1 MKSEII
7 SVGTELLLGEI
18 VDTNAS
24 YLSQKLAELGIDVH
38 YRHTVGDNLAR
49 LSEVISTA
57 LSRSDI
63 VLLTGGLGPTDDDLT
78 REAIA
83 EATGRP
89 LRRVAASEQWL
100 REFFAAR
107 NRPLADSNLKQ
118 ADAPEGAE
126 HMPNS
131 CGTAPGI
138 YMQWQGKLI
147 FAAPGPPTELREMTE
162 RTILPLLRQALGQ
175 TNQLYTRS
183 LLMADIGE
191 SNVATALKDLIDAQ
205 VDPTIAMYASP
216 ALVRVRLA
224 TKAPDAATAQALFA
238 PFEAQIREILGNHV
252 FGVDDDTMAGVVG
265 SLLRD
270 RGATLALAES
280 CTGGLIA
287 SKITDVPGASDYFV
301 TGVVAYADETKQRLL
316 HVPAEIIEQHGAVS
330 EECARAMA
338 EGVRA
343 DSGADY
349 GLSTTGIAG
358 PGGGTDE
365 KPVGLVYIAVSDA
378 NGTFV
383 LRQYW
388 PGNREQFKQR
398 VSQMALGLLRKR
410 ILGMEL

>member
-49 LSEVISTA
+49 LTQVISTA
-57 LSRSDI
+57 FSRSEVVI
-63 VLLTGGLGPTDDDLT
+63 LTGGLGPTDDDLT
-78 REAIA
+78 REGIA
-83 EATGRP
+83 AATHTP
-89 LRRVAASEQWL
+89 LVRLAASEQWL

-147 FAAPGPPTELREMTE
+147 FAAPGPPTELREMAE
-162 RTILPLLRQALGQ
+162 RSMLPLLRQALGE
-175 TNQLYTRS
+175 TNQLFTRS

-191 SNVATALKDLIDAQ
+191 SQVADALKDMIDHQ
-205 VDPTIAMYASP
+205 TDPTIAMYASP

-224 TKAPDAATAQALFA
+224 TKAPDEATAQARFA
-238 PFEAQIREILGNHV
+238 PVEAEIRQILADHV
-252 FGVDDDTMAGVVG
+252 FGVDDDTMASVIGK
-265 SLLRD
+265 LLRE
-270 RGATLALAES
+270 RNATLAVAES
-280 CTGGLIA
+280 CTGGLVA
-287 SKITDVPGASDYFV
+287 SKITDVPGASEYFV
-301 TGVVAYADETKQRLL
+301 TGVVSYADETKQRLL
-316 HVPAEIIEQHGAVS
+316 HVPPEIIAQHGAVS

-343 DSGADY
+343 NSDADY
-349 GLSTTGIAG
+349 AIATTGIAG

-365 KPVGLVYIAVSDA
+365 KPVGLVFIAVVDA
-378 NGTFV
+378 EGTLV

-398 VSQMALGLLRKR
+398 VSQMALSLLRRR
-410 ILGMEL
+410 ILGME

>member
-49 LSEVISTA
+49 LSDVISTA

-78 REAIA
+78 REAIS

-89 LRRVAASEQWL
+89 LRRVAASETWL

-138 YMQWQGKLI
+138 YLQWQGKLL
-147 FAAPGPPTELREMTE
+147 FAAPGPPTELHAMTE
-162 RTILPLLRQALGQ
+162 RTILPLLRKALGE
-175 TNQLYTRS
+175 TNQLFTRS

-205 VDPTIAMYASP
+205 ADPTIAMYASP

-224 TKAPDAATAQALFA
+224 TKAPDEASAQARFA
-238 PFEAQIREILGNHV
+238 PVEAQIREILGNHV
-252 FGVDDDTMAGVVG
+252 FGVDDDTMGTVLG
-265 SLLRD
+265 RLLTER
-270 RGATLALAES
+270 RQTLAVAES
-280 CTGGLIA
+280 CTGGLVA
-287 SKITDVPGASDYFV
+287 SKITDAPGASAYFL
-301 TGVVAYADETKQRLL
+301 TGVVAYANETKMRLL

-338 EGVRA
+338 EGVRT

-349 GLSTTGIAG
+349 GIATTGIAG

-365 KPVGLVYIAVSDA
+365 KPVGLVYIAVADA

-388 PGNREQFKQR
+388 PGNRDQFKQR

-410 ILGMEL
+410 LLGMEL

>member
-1 MKSEII
+1 MKAEIV

-49 LSEVISTA
+49 LTQVITTA

-63 VLLTGGLGPTDDDLT
+63 VILTGGLGPTDDDLT
-78 REAIA
+78 REGIA
-83 EATGRP
+83 AATGRP
-89 LRRVAASEQWL
+89 LIRVPQSEQWL
-100 REFFAAR
+100 REFFASR

-138 YMQWQGKLI
+138 YMEWQGKYL

-162 RTILPLLRQALGQ
+162 RTILPLLRRALGE
-175 TNQLYTRS
+175 TNQLFTRS

-191 SNVATALKDLIDAQ
+191 SQVADALKDLINSQ

-224 TKAPDAATAQALFA
+224 TKAPDEATAQTRFA
-238 PFEAQIREILGNHV
+238 PVETEIRRILANHV
-252 FGVDDDTMAGVVG
+252 FGVDEDTMAGVIG
-265 SLLRD
+265 KLLVERQ
-270 RGATLALAES
+270 ATLAVAES

-287 SKITDVPGASDYFV
+287 SKITDIPGASEYFV
-301 TGVVAYADETKQRLL
+301 TGIVAYANETKQRLL
-316 HVPAEIIEQHGAVS
+316 GVPAGLLAQYGAVS

-343 DSGADY
+343 DSDADY
-349 GLSTTGIAG
+349 AIATTGIAG

-365 KPVGLVYIAVSDA
+365 KPVGLVFIAIARRD
-378 NGTFV
+378 GETTV
-383 LRQYW
+383 LSQFW

-398 VSQMALGLLRKR
+398 VAQMALGLLRKT
-410 ILGMEL
+410 ILG

>member
-57 LSRSDI
+57 LSRSDV

-89 LRRVAASEQWL
+89 MRRIAASEQWL

-126 HMPNS
+126 HMPNC

-138 YMQWQGKLI
+138 YMQWQGKLL

-162 RTILPLLRQALGQ
+162 RSILPLLREALGQ
-175 TNQLYTRS
+175 TNQLFTRS

-205 VDPTIAMYASP
+205 TDPTIAMYASP

-224 TKAPDAATAQALFA
+224 TKAPDQATAQTRFA
-238 PFEAQIREILGNHV
+238 PVEAQIREILGNHL

-265 SLLRD
+265 KLLRE
-270 RGATLALAES
+270 RHQTLAVAES
-280 CTGGLIA
+280 CTGGLVA
-287 SKITDVPGASDYFV
+287 SKITDAPGASDYFL
-301 TGVVAYADETKQRLL
+301 TGVVAYANETKMRLL

-343 DSGADY
+343 DSKADY
-349 GLSTTGIAG
+349 GIATTGIAG
-358 PGGGTDE
+358 PGGGTEE
-365 KPVGLVYIAVSDA
+365 KPVGLVFIAIADA

>member
-49 LSEVISTA
+49 LTEVIATA

-63 VLLTGGLGPTDDDLT
+63 VLLTGGLGPTDDDIT
-78 REAIA
+78 REGIA
-83 EATGRP
+83 AATGRP
-89 LRRVAASEQWL
+89 LRRIPESEQWL
-100 REFFAAR
+100 RDFFASR

-126 HMPNS
+126 HIPNS

-138 YMQWQGKLI
+138 YMEWQGKYI
-147 FAAPGPPTELREMTE
+147 FAAPGPPTELREMAE
-162 RTILPLLRQALGQ
+162 RTIFPLLRKALGE

-191 SNVATALKDLIDAQ
+191 SNVATALKDLIDRQ
-205 VDPTIAMYASP
+205 TDPTIAMYASP

-224 TKAPDAATAQALFA
+224 TKAPDEATAQARFA
-238 PFEAQIREILGNHV
+238 PVEAEIREILGNHV
-252 FGVDDDTMAGVVG
+252 FGVGDDTMASVVG
-265 SLLRD
+265 KLLRE
-270 RGATLALAES
+270 RGAKLAVAES
-280 CTGGLIA
+280 CTGGLIC
-287 SKITDVPGASDYFV
+287 SKITDVPGASEYFL
-301 TGVVAYADETKQRLL
+301 TGIVSYANETKMRLL
-316 HVPAEIIEQHGAVS
+316 GVPEEVLIEHGAVS

-343 DSGADY
+343 DSGAEY
-349 GLSTTGIAG
+349 GLATTGIAG
-358 PGGGTDE
+358 PGGGTEE
-365 KPVGLVYIAVSDA
+365 KPVGLVYIAVADA
-378 NGTFV
+378 RGAFV
-383 LRQYW
+383 LRQLW

-410 ILGMEL
+410 ILGMEM